1 MIFLTHHNHLLV
13 LLQQNQEYIL
23 KIKYKDNENNKI
35 NWIKI
40 NQNYNNISNIKTWK
54 YMRVIKLQEYKIKM
68 KVNNN
73 LKKEFN
79 NTIRNI
85 LN

>member
-1 MIFLTHHNHLLV
+1 
-13 LLQQNQEYIL
+13 
-23 KIKYKDNENNKI
+23 
-35 NWIKI
+35 
-40 NQNYNNISNIKTWK
+40 
-54 YMRVIKLQEYKIKM
+54 MRVIKLQEYKIKM

>member
-1 MIFLTHHNHLLV
+1 
-13 LLQQNQEYIL
+13 
-23 KIKYKDNENNKI
+23 
-35 NWIKI
+35 
-40 NQNYNNISNIKTWK
+40 
-54 YMRVIKLQEYKIKM
+54 MRVIKLQEYKIKM

-79 NTIRNI
+79 NIIQNI

>member
-1 MIFLTHHNHLLV
+1 
-13 LLQQNQEYIL
+13 
-23 KIKYKDNENNKI
+23 
-35 NWIKI
+35 
-40 NQNYNNISNIKTWK
+40 
-54 YMRVIKLQEYKIKM
+54 MRVIKLQEHKVKM

-79 NTIRNI
+79 NTIQNI

>member
-1 MIFLTHHNHLLV
+1 
-13 LLQQNQEYIL
+13 
-23 KIKYKDNENNKI
+23 
-35 NWIKI
+35 
-40 NQNYNNISNIKTWK
+40 
-54 YMRVIKLQEYKIKM
+54 MRVIKLQGYKIKM

-79 NTIRNI
+79 NTIQNI

>member
-1 MIFLTHHNHLLV
+1 ML
-13 LLQQNQEYIL
+13 
-23 KIKYKDNENNKI
+23 
-35 NWIKI
+35 
-40 NQNYNNISNIKTWK
+40 
-54 YMRVIKLQEYKIKM
+54 VIKLQEYKIKM

-79 NTIRNI
+79 NTIQNI

>member
-1 MIFLTHHNHLLV
+1 
-13 LLQQNQEYIL
+13 
-23 KIKYKDNENNKI
+23 
-35 NWIKI
+35 
-40 NQNYNNISNIKTWK
+40 
-54 YMRVIKLQEYKIKM
+54 MRVIKLQEYKIKM

-79 NTIRNI
+79 NTIQNI